1 MSFARN
7 YRSTTHAFNMTI
19 ARSTLIS
26 ICPMVLLCV
35 RLASAQLP
43 DSVGVRL
50 EPIPATGVG
59 STLDHSLRFNSS
71 CVVSTPLIRLRDV
84 ASPIGPPS
92 PWWERAGSVVI
103 GMMPIDGSDMV
114 IERERLTQVIDRDAS
129 IPPIDWVGPQTV
141 RVRLVAQ
148 KIKTTAAPGINPSI
162 ALTAATASHTDVAR
176 YTGAGNGQDVTAMPE
191 ATVSA
196 KVPIAADLP
205 ALSPQDSDRL
215 IRLIH
220 FAIDRAD
227 LSLRDAYDIEID
239 PAQLALRALA
249 EVRRVDRIEFLNEP
263 TEGVISATV
272 FGITSRQEINQT
284 IDVGFRIR
292 PMIVIPRESLRRGH
306 IITHADLTLVPAPR
320 GIPIASAITKIDDA
334 VDMQVV
340 NVLQKDRPIAHSSIT
355 RPILI
360 ERGDLVEVQVVG
372 GGVTVA
378 TSARSLSKGAAGD
391 LIAVETLEPRKKII
405 ARVARSGLVEIFTR
419 PPRVR

>member
-1 MSFARN
+1 
-7 YRSTTHAFNMTI
+7 MTI
-19 ARSTLIS
+19 ARSTFIS
-26 ICPMVLLCV
+26 ICTMVLLCV
-35 RLASAQLP
+35 KLASAQLP
-43 DSVGVRL
+43 TSVSARL
-50 EPIPATGVG
+50 EPIPTTGVG
-59 STLDHSLRFNSS
+59 SMLDHTLRLNSS

-84 ASPIGPPS
+84 AIPIGPPS

-103 GMMPIDGSDMV
+103 GMMPIDGSEMV

-129 IPPIDWVGPQTV
+129 IPPIDWAGPQTV
-141 RVRLVAQ
+141 RVRLGAQ
-148 KIKTTAAPGINPSI
+148 KEITTPSTNPSV
-162 ALTAATASHTDVAR
+162 ALTAATTSHTDAAR
-176 YTGAGNGQDVTAMPE
+176 YTTADNGQDVKAMPE
-191 ATVSA
+191 VTVSA
-196 KVPIAADLP
+196 KVPIATDLP
-205 ALSPQDSDRL
+205 AISPQDSDRL

-239 PAQLALRALA
+239 PAQLALRSLA
-249 EVRRVDRIEFLNEP
+249 ELRRVDRIEFLSPP
-263 TEGVISATV
+263 TEGVISANV
-272 FGITSRQEINQT
+272 FGVTSRQELNQT

-292 PMIVIPRESLRRGH
+292 PMIVIPRESLRRGQ

-378 TSARSLSKGAAGD
+378 TNARSLSKGAAGD